1 MQATNRTLI
10 TIVTEASLESKLA
23 KELDEFGVHGYTII
37 DARGKG
43 ARGLRSGD
51 WDVESNIRV
60 EVICSEEIA
69 LELMNHLQDKYYDNF
84 AMITYSHEVFVLR
97 PEKF

>member
-1 MQATNRTLI
+1 MKASNRTLI
-10 TIVTEASLESKLA
+10 TIITEASLEGRLS
-23 KELDEFGVHGYTII
+23 KELNGFGVHGYTIT

-60 EVICSEEIA
+60 EVICSDGVA
-69 LELMNHLQDKYYDNF
+69 LDLMNHLQDKYYDNF

>member
-1 MQATNRTLI
+1 MQANNKTLI
-10 TIVTEASLESKLA
+10 TIVTEASLENKLS
-23 KELDEFGVHGYTII
+23 KELDDFGVHGYTIT

-51 WDVESNIRV
+51 WDVESNIRI
-60 EVICSEEIA
+60 EVICSELIA
-69 LELMNHLQDKYYDNF
+69 RELMNLLQERYYDNF

>member
-10 TIVTEASLESKLA
+10 TIVTEASLENRLA
-23 KELDEFGVHGYTII
+23 RELDEFGVHGYTII

-60 EVICSEEIA
+60 EVICSEQIA
-69 LELMNHLQDKYYDNF
+69 LDLMNHLQDKYYDNF